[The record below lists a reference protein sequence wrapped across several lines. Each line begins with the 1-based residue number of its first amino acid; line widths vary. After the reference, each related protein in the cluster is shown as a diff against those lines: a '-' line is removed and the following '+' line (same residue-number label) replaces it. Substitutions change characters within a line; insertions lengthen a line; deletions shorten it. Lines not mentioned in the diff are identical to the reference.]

1 MKNLSIPISDDN
13 NVAIT
18 DINVY
23 FHGIIIVYNSNN
35 IPVGFIT
42 STEDPDVG
50 WLFNSTICI
59 DDGNCWEDNLV
70 DLIKRFSEYNFKVIE
85 FTEQCTI

>member
-1 MKNLSIPISDDN
+1 MKNLSIPISDKD

-18 DINVY
+18 DIDRY
-23 FHGIIIVYNSNN
+23 STSIIIAYNDSNV
-35 IPVGFIT
+35 PVGYIIQLDAEWMFC
-42 STEDPDVG
+42 
-50 WLFNSTICI
+50 NTIFPYDSSCT
-59 DDGNCWEDNLV
+59 DYTLV